1 MVSNQDR
8 VHVGGDK
15 ELLQKKK
22 KDKKK
27 PKTQQEHFALSL
39 DTIYYRDYRPGR
51 GNRLLHG
58 IV

>member
-1 MVSNQDR
+1 MLEVI
-8 VHVGGDK
+8 K
-15 ELLQKKK
+15 ELLKKK
-22 KDKKK
+22 KKKTK
-27 PKTQQEHFALSL
+27 KTPKTQQEHFALSL

>member
-1 MVSNQDR
+1 MLEVI
-8 VHVGGDK
+8 K
-15 ELLQKKK
+15 ELLKKK
-22 KDKKK
+22 KKGQKKHPK
-27 PKTQQEHFALSL
+27 PNKNNALSL